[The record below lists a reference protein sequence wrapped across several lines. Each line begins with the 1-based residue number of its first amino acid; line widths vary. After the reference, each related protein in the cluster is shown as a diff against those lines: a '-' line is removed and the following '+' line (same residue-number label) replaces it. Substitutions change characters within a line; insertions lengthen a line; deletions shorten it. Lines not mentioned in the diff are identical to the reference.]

1 MPPGIYVAGDETTR
15 KFVPEPAPAVLAW
28 PRFEVAD
35 GEFRSA
41 VNEYGNGGY
50 ADCPVKRGSAF
61 ESVLKVIRESDG
73 RSFDETDAAGRLT
86 RTVVER
92 SSLDSFVREPLALI
106 ATMRNRM
113 SAACGGGDG
122 HRAPQR
128 GGGRR
133 TVEGRESTGRI
144 GA

>member
-1 MPPGIYVAGDETTR
+1 MSWIIACLKAR
-15 KFVPEPAPAVLAW
+15 

-35 GEFRSA
+35 EEFRGA
-41 VNEYGNGGY
+41 MNEYGNGGY

-73 RSFDETDAAGRLT
+73 RSFDETDTAGRLT

-92 SSLDSFVREPLALI
+92 SSLDSFFKEPLALM
-106 ATMRNRM
+106 ATMRNRTR
-113 SAACGGGDG
+113 AA
-122 HRAPQR
+122 R

-133 TVEGRESTGRI
+133 AVEGRESTGRI

>member
-1 MPPGIYVAGDETTR
+1 MKAG
-15 KFVPEPAPAVLAW
+15 

-35 GEFRSA
+35 EEFRSA
-41 VNEYGNGGY
+41 VNECGNGGY

-61 ESVLKVIRESDG
+61 ESVLKVMRESDG

-92 SSLDSFVREPLALI
+92 SSLDSFFREPLALM
-106 ATMRNRM
+106 ATTRNRVE
-113 SAACGGGDG
+113 
-122 HRAPQR
+122 RR

-133 TVEGRESTGRI
+133 AVERRKGPGRI